1 MAITLKKKPEL
12 DLHGTRWVHF
22 KLDKETGRLAPHPV
36 EEEAD
41 LSLLVASIM
50 NPLYQSHLALI
61 QRHIARIDMAAG
73 VGTREFDPAAL
84 GEVAYDEQGRLL
96 VVLASEQLIKDWKGV
111 QEEEEPGV
119 PAEYTPVRCQV
130 LLNEYPELY
139 LFAIQTGN
147 DIAARIELRAQETVG
162 KS

>member
-22 KLDKETGRLAPHPV
+22 KLAKEGGRLAPHAV
-36 EEEAD
+36 EEGSD

-96 VVLASEQLIKDWKGV
+96 VVLATEQLIKDWKGV
-111 QEEEEPGV
+111 QEAEEPGV
-119 PAEYTPVRCQV
+119 PAEYTPARCKV
-130 LLNEYPELY
+130 LLDDHPELY
-139 LFAIQTGN
+139 LYAIQAGN
-147 DIAARIELRAQETVG
+147 DIAARIEQRAQETAG

>member
-22 KLDKETGRLAPHPV
+22 KLDPVSGRLAPHPV
-36 EEEAD
+36 EEDAD

-73 VGTREFDPAAL
+73 VGTRDFDPAAL

-96 VVLASEQLIKDWKGV
+96 VVLATEQLIKDWKGV
-111 QEEEEPGV
+111 QEAEEPGV
-119 PAEYTPVRCQV
+119 PAEYTPGRCKV
-130 LLNEYPELY
+130 LLDDHPELY

-147 DIAARIELRAQETVG
+147 DIAARIELRTQETVG

>member
-22 KLDKETGRLAPHPV
+22 KLDKETGRLAPHAV
-36 EEEAD
+36 EEGAD

-61 QRHIARIDMAAG
+61 QRHIARIDQDAG
-73 VGTREFDPAAL
+73 VGTQQFDPAAL

-96 VVLASEQLIKDWKGV
+96 VALATEQLIKDWKGV
-111 QEEEEPGV
+111 QEAEEPGI
-119 PAEYTPVRCQV
+119 PAEYTPARCKV
-130 LLNEYPELY
+130 LLDDHPELY

-147 DIAARIELRAQETVG
+147 DIAIRVKQRTEETVG